1 MKTPGNCLAFAS
13 AVCFGFALLGCGSDS
28 GDGTTTSGAGGSAS
42 GAGGT
47 GGTTTGGATG
57 SGGSTGGATGSGGST
72 GGGTMMP
79 SDNMAASI
87 TAFLMSEGY
96 KTTGWTPD
104 ATTPRGP
111 VNASSPHGDVIVY
124 MNDVAS
130 AGAPLMPAVGA
141 MAVKELYEAG
151 MLVGIAVMWKTEDS
165 TMSSAWTYYCYGP
178 EGRCYTD
185 SADFTA
191 SAPAYAQGMNG
202 DTSCVF
208 CHGGQFFSAE

>member
-1 MKTPGNCLAFAS
+1 
-13 AVCFGFALLGCGSDS
+13 
-28 GDGTTTSGAGGSAS
+28 
-42 GAGGT
+42 
-47 GGTTTGGATG
+47 
-57 SGGSTGGATGSGGST
+57 
-72 GGGTMMP
+72 
-79 SDNMAASI
+79 
-87 TAFLMSEGY
+87 MSEGY